1 MLKTT
6 TKTIY
11 PELVDNLIANS
22 IEFVQKYTDY
32 LSSIGSISPPQG
44 ETASGVNQLLPNPGA
59 TGIQGQANSF
69 TSGDLDNQLKIALEF
84 RKALRSNDPI
94 TKLKEFFTM
103 LNDSESNNINN
114 DFIFYWYKKYQT
126 TFEDIKLLFKG
137 KSDVFFSDLSDNIGM
152 IANFACKYTDNVSPL
167 TDLTNKDNPPNQI
180 PVVLSNKLSSTAQ
193 DLYNQLNN
201 ITSLL
206 QKNNLINIQRVQS
219 GQYSLENLQADTTVS
234 HGANLI
240 TDLKFYQDFY
250 LYLPLLVDKVSAI
263 FNKTFSFITYFSN
276 LNDKTGY
283 NPRSSI
289 NNLQKINSVY
299 FKSNVEGKDLV
310 LDLLKNNYK
319 PSLNEYSINE
329 RLGVIAPTQQK
340 SASTISINNKFL
352 GKDSNSAAPTPISNS
367 IIAQEREKA
376 AAEEVKQPNKDIV
389 NLNAQVQRLSITP
402 SSNKTN
408 ENSLVTTVNNKEA
421 VKEKPA
427 NNTSGKLPSA
437 SLGSFPEISALASGA
452 SNLNEPNS
460 QAILDSIESAN
471 KLFCDFKLPEINQG
485 DLNNLTSGDVTFNE
499 KQLINMLL
507 GLVPKVS
514 LPKLD
519 DYTTAIKQLIESL
532 DPEKIWKSF
541 YSKLFEC
548 KNKKDY

>member
-22 IEFVQKYTDY
+22 LEFVQKYTDY
-32 LSSIGSISPPQG
+32 LFNIGSIQLPQD
-44 ETASGVNQLLPNPGA
+44 EVTPGVSQLLSNPDA
-59 TGIQGQANSF
+59 QGIQSQANSF
-69 TSGDLDNQLKIALEF
+69 TSGSLDNQLKIALEF

-94 TKLKEFFTM
+94 TKLKEFFTA
-103 LNDSESNNINN
+103 LNDKESGNINN

-126 TFEDIKLLFKG
+126 SFDDIKLLFKD
-137 KSDVFFSDLSDNIGM
+137 KTDVFFGELSDNIGM
-152 IANFACKYTDNVSPL
+152 IANFASKYTDSVSPL
-167 TDLTNKDNPPNQI
+167 TDLTNKNRPPNQI
-180 PVVLSNKLSSTAQ
+180 PVILGNKLSSTAQ

-201 ITSLL
+201 NTSLL
-206 QKNNLINIQRVQS
+206 QKNNLINIQSVQS

-250 LYLPLLVDKVSAI
+250 SYLPLLVDKISAI
-263 FNKTFSFITYFSN
+263 FDKTFSFVTYLSN

-283 NPRSSI
+283 NPRSTV
-289 NNLQKINSVY
+289 NNLQKINSIY

-310 LDLLKNNYK
+310 LDLLKNIYK
-319 PSLNEYSINE
+319 PSLNNFSIND
-329 RLGVIAPTQQK
+329 RLGVLLSTQQK
-340 SASTISINNKFL
+340 SVTTTSINNKFL
-352 GKDSNSAAPTPISNS
+352 GKDFNTSAPTPISNS
-367 IIAQEREKA
+367 IIAQERQKA
-376 AAEEVKQPNKDIV
+376 AAEEIKQPNKDIV
-389 NLNAQVQRLSITP
+389 NLNAQVQRLSVTP
-402 SSNKTN
+402 STNETN
-408 ENSLVTTVNNKEA
+408 ENSLLTTINNKEI
-421 VKEKPA
+421 VKEKPS

-437 SLGSFPEISALASGA
+437 SLGSPEISALASGA
-452 SNLNEPNS
+452 SNLNESNP
-460 QAILDSIESAN
+460 QAILDNIESAN

-514 LPKLD
+514 LSKLD
-519 DYTTAIKQLIESL
+519 DYTTALKQIVESL
-532 DPEKIWKSF
+532 DPEKIWKAF